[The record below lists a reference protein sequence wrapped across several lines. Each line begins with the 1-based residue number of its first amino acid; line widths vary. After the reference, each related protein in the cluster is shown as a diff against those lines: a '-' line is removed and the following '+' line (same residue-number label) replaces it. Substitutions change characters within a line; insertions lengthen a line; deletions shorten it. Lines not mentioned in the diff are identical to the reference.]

1 MKLFEKVMYP
11 VLIILVAFF
20 LYSAK
25 FDQEY
30 YFNELVSVGGL
41 VQWLTIWTL
50 VFASIVCFYRAYIL
64 KPFRGSFFAT
74 CSIIFGF
81 IYLIFALDEMSWG
94 QIVFNFK
101 SPEFFLQRNALGET
115 NLRHLTF
122 MGFELSD
129 IIFTFAIKLLA
140 SLYFIVLPLTYL
152 KVPAI
157 KKFANRLSLPVP
169 RYTQIA
175 AYVIFGALMF
185 LFPVGTKH
193 VIFEFI
199 FYWLLVLLM
208 YNPLNEEVFSRKSL
222 VR

>member
-1 MKLFEKVMYP
+1 MYP

-25 FDQEY
+25 FNQES
-30 YFNELVSVGGL
+30 YFKELVSVGGL

-50 VFASIVCFYRAYIL
+50 FFASFVCFYRAYIL
-64 KPFRGSFFAT
+64 KPFRGSFFST

-81 IYLIFALDEMSWG
+81 IYLIFAFDEMSWG
-94 QIVFNFK
+94 QIVFNFQ
-101 SPEFFLQRNALGET
+101 SPEFFLQRNTLGET
-115 NLRHLTF
+115 NLRHLTI

-129 IIFTFAIKLLA
+129 IVFTLTVKVLA

-152 KVPAI
+152 KIPAV
-157 KKFANRLSLPVP
+157 KKLSNRLSLPVP
-169 RYTQIA
+169 RYSQTA
-175 AYVIFGALMF
+175 AYIIFALVIMN
-185 LFPVGTKH
+185 LFPAGTRH